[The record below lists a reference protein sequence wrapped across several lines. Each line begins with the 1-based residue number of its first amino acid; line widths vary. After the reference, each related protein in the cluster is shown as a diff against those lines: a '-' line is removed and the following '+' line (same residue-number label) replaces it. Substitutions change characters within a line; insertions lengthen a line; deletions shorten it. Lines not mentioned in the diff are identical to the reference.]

1 MPGRPANGELW
12 VGLGTVLFAGIVA
25 WQVALIPS
33 EATYA
38 RVGPQAIPWLVAGLL
53 ALFGAALAVQSLLG
67 RARGEGADG
76 DTGHGAIDRAG
87 IAWMILGLALN
98 VALIEAAGFIFAST
112 LLFVCT
118 ARAFGSRSLARDA
131 AVGFALAFIAYIGF
145 DRVLGYK
152 IGSGWIEMWL

>member
-53 ALFGAALAVQSLLG
+53 ALFGAALAFQSLLG
-67 RARGEGADG
+67 LLLDGRDVAEIAIGEGWGRRYDG
-76 DTGHGAIDRAG
+76 RSRRAEWCG
-87 IAWMILGLALN
+87 
-98 VALIEAAGFIFAST
+98 E
-112 LLFVCT
+112 
-118 ARAFGSRSLARDA
+118 
-131 AVGFALAFIAYIGF
+131 
-145 DRVLGYK
+145 
-152 IGSGWIEMWL
+152 